1 MSFKFSPNKRS
12 ATTALLSLEAVFG
25 FFGFP
30 NCLIRFG
37 QDHCIFNQTL
47 NPENNIIVNI
57 IVCED
62 DETAKKL
69 GAVSGYPSASIGA
82 KYDPYNYYAMEEL
95 KKQVEEQKALLDTL
109 TGVTE

>member
-1 MSFKFSPNKRS
+1 MNY
-12 ATTALLSLEAVFG
+12 
-25 FFGFP
+25 
-30 NCLIRFG
+30 
-37 QDHCIFNQTL
+37 CIVD
-47 NPENNIIVNI
+47 ENNIIINI

-95 KKQVEEQKALLDTL
+95 KKKVNEQEILIDTL

>member
-1 MSFKFSPNKRS
+1 MNY
-12 ATTALLSLEAVFG
+12 
-25 FFGFP
+25 
-30 NCLIRFG
+30 
-37 QDHCIFNQTL
+37 CIVD
-47 NPENNIIVNI
+47 ENNIIVNI

-82 KYDPYNYYAMEEL
+82 KYDPYNYYAMEDL
-95 KKQVEEQKALLDTL
+95 KKKVNEQEILINTL